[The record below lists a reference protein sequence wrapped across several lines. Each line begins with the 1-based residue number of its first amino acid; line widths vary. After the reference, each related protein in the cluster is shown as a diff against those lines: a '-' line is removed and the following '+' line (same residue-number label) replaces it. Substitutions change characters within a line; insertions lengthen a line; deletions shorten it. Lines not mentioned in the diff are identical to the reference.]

1 MLKQYK
7 KVGSAIALSLMV
19 SAANAGVSATEAA
32 KIGAALTPMGADKAG
47 SGEITAWTGGVTLS
61 LHHI

>member
-19 SAANAGVSATEAA
+19 SAANAGVSSADAA
-32 KIGAALTPMGADKAG
+32 KIGTTLTPMGAEKAG
-47 SGEITAWTGGVTLS
+47 SGEVTA
-61 LHHI
+61 